1 MKNAGI
7 ALFNFLKTK
16 IEFTSVMN
24 VEIDGTMQTKLFPLI
39 ADGSIGLPL
48 AIYGVNEIVST
59 KQTGEFEFNLS
70 FFFPENQYDECV
82 TFTDTIKEIIDN
94 SDEYNFIASD
104 VEINEENY
112 SYIGILNFKSN

>member
-7 ALFNFLKTK
+7 ALFSFLKSKT
-16 IEFTSVMN
+16 EFTSVMD

-39 ADGSIGLPL
+39 ADGSIGFPL
-48 AIYGVNEIVST
+48 STYSVSESPYT
-59 KQTGEFEFNLS
+59 KQTGQFEFNLA
-70 FFFPENQYDECV
+70 FFFGENEYDECV

-94 SDEYNFIASD
+94 SDQYEFIGSD

-112 SYIGILNFKSN
+112 SYIGILNFKTN